1 MFERQI
7 LAKLEQWKTSSRRKP
22 LILRGARQV
31 GKTTV
36 VNQFG
41 KQFDNYLYFNMEMA
55 ENVRMFEMAI
65 PLDDLV
71 DMLFASQGKAR
82 TPGNTLIF
90 IDEYEG
96 IARGSC
102 LALTGKEHVDQIVKG
117 NCHLKHPDI
126 LGHLHV
132 EIEIVV
138 KLLAKLVD
146 NRCLAHLPC
155 TS

>member
-71 DMLFASQGKAR
+71 DMLFASQGR
-82 TPGNTLIF
+82 HEP
-90 IDEYEG
+90 
-96 IARGSC
+96 
-102 LALTGKEHVDQIVKG
+102 LAIPSYSSMKSRIRLRPSG
-117 NCHLKHPDI
+117 CSDI
-126 LGHLHV
+126 S
-132 EIEIVV
+132 
-138 KLLAKLVD
+138 
-146 NRCLAHLPC
+146 
-155 TS
+155 TSGAPTSMS

>member
-82 TPGNTLIF
+82 TPGNILIF
-90 IDEYEG
+90 IDEIQNSPKTIGLLRYFYE
-96 IARGSC
+96 RR
-102 LALTGKEHVDQIVKG
+102 
-117 NCHLKHPDI
+117 PD
-126 LGHLHV
+126 LHV
-132 EIEIVV
+132 IAAGS
-138 KLLAKLVD
+138 LLENLID
-146 NRCLAHLPC
+146 NFSLGELSKHNFKIFKF
-155 TS
+155 

>member
-1 MFERQI
+1 MEN
-7 LAKLEQWKTSSRRKP
+7 LKPAKP

-71 DMLFASQGKAR
+71 DMLFACQGKAR

-90 IDEYEG
+90 IDESR
-96 IARGSC
+96 IRLRPSDC
-102 LALTGKEHVDQIVKG
+102 S
-117 NCHLKHPDI
+117 DI
-126 LGHLHV
+126 S
-132 EIEIVV
+132 
-138 KLLAKLVD
+138 
-146 NRCLAHLPC
+146 
-155 TS
+155 TSGAPTSMS

>member
-1 MFERQI
+1 M
-7 LAKLEQWKTSSRRKP
+7 
-22 LILRGARQV
+22 

-90 IDEYEG
+90 IDESR
-96 IARGSC
+96 IRLRPSDC
-102 LALTGKEHVDQIVKG
+102 S
-117 NCHLKHPDI
+117 DI
-126 LGHLHV
+126 S
-132 EIEIVV
+132 
-138 KLLAKLVD
+138 
-146 NRCLAHLPC
+146 
-155 TS
+155 TSGAPTSMS